1 MPGLDGGR
9 AMIEVI
15 SRLVRAS
22 QRMRREAA
30 RGATSAE
37 LAEQMDLPLV
47 EVEEAMRI
55 AKGMVLLE
63 LPANEQDAEEQEVA
77 RPPAQGFTAR
87 EERVL
92 CMRFGIRLETDPALE
107 RLGRQLLETRKR
119 IRAMEAN
126 AGRDP
131 DEPEPA

>member
-1 MPGLDGGR
+1 
-9 AMIEVI
+9 MIEVI

-22 QRMRREAA
+22 QRLRREAG

-37 LAEQMDLPLV
+37 LSEQIDLPLA
-47 EVEEAMRI
+47 EVEEAVRI

-63 LPANEQDAEEQEVA
+63 LPADEQDAEEQEVA
-77 RPPAQGFTAR
+77 KPPAMGFSAR

-92 CMRFGIRLETDPALE
+92 CMRFGIRLESDPALE
-107 RLGRQLLETRKR
+107 RLGRQLLDTRQR
-119 IRAMEAN
+119 VRELEAKV
-126 AGRDP
+126 ARDP